1 MKLNTA
7 NIEAKFYLN
16 GFPKAGLHLLD
27 LMVRPIA
34 MPMGYDPTWGT
45 PWAGMYKGNSWTTRM
60 MRKEQ
65 ITLKLSRVTPG
76 HFLKGHM
83 GYTDVVN
90 DLLFWSGVTHYFIYR
105 DLRDVA
111 VSQTYHIMSEE
122 MEQFAHP
129 AKEEY
134 KALGGFDEIL
144 EAVLVGMDEYAG
156 IFERWELFAPW
167 LDQEWVM
174 KLRFEDIINDPLQ
187 WAIKIVNHLFE
198 RTEFLLNIP
207 KKGRQIKGEQL
218 EDIAMEMVATSLRTA
233 VSPTFRKGIPK
244 EWKTH
249 FNDHNKDLFK
259 ELDEGN
265 WLVNRRC

>member
-1 MKLNTA
+1 
-7 NIEAKFYLN
+7 
-16 GFPKAGLHLLD
+16 
-27 LMVRPIA
+27 
-34 MPMGYDPTWGT
+34 
-45 PWAGMYKGNSWTTRM
+45 
-60 MRKEQ
+60 
-65 ITLKLSRVTPG
+65 
-76 HFLKGHM
+76 
-83 GYTDVVN
+83 
-90 DLLFWSGVTHYFIYR
+90 
-105 DLRDVA
+105 
-111 VSQTYHIMSEE
+111 MSEE

-233 VSPTFRKGIPK
+233 VSPTFRKGVTK

-249 FNDHNKDLFK
+249 FKDHHKDLFK
-259 ELDEGN
+259 QTDEEN
-265 WLVNRRC
+265 WLVRLGYEEDDNW